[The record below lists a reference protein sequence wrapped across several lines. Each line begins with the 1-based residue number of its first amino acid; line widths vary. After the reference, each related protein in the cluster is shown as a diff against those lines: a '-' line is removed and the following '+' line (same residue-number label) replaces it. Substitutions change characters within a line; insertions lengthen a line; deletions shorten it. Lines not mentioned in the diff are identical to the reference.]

1 MGGAI
6 IVLVVIWGFVFWLV
20 NNYGSEIGVAFLGTI
35 TGDPLIAE
43 IIDFLW

>member
-1 MGGAI
+1 MGGTI

-20 NNYGSEIGVAFLGTI
+20 SNHWSEIGIAFLGTI